1 MRTLTH
7 KQRILM
13 KVVERLSVEGK
24 SSKFML
30 VKILFLLNHEENINK
45 YLKFYNF
52 FPYKYGPF
60 SNMIYSD
67 INMLEKE
74 DFISKNGNGL
84 RLTDKGK
91 QAAKTANSRGS
102 IKVSRTVKRFKS
114 NRQIRE
120 YVYQKFPEFTVK
132 SEIVPTINKQTI
144 PGLSTI
150 GYEGKDIDLFL
161 NILINNQIDILIDV
175 RKNPFSMNFS
185 FTRNKLINSLEKVD
199 IKYIHIPE
207 LGIDGKSRENLISRN
222 DYENLFKKYEIT
234 TLKSHPEKL
243 NHIMKLIE
251 KNRVALLCFEAD
263 KDFCHRGIIAKEIE
277 KQHGM
282 GVTHL

>member
-13 KVVERLSVEGK
+13 KVVERLSIEGK

-30 VKILFLLNHEENINK
+30 VKILFLLNFEENINK
-45 YLKFYNF
+45 NLKFYNF

-60 SNMIYSD
+60 SNIIYSD
-67 INMLEKE
+67 LNTLEKE
-74 DFISKNGNGL
+74 GFISEKRNSLQLTEKGN
-84 RLTDKGK
+84 
-91 QAAKTANSRGS
+91 QAAKSANSQGS
-102 IKVSRTVKRFKS
+102 FKVSRTVKRFKYD
-114 NRQIRE
+114 RQIRE
-120 YVYQKFPEFTVK
+120 YVYRKFPEFTVN
-132 SEIVPTINKQTI
+132 SEILPTINKQSI
-144 PGLSTI
+144 AGLFTI

-161 NILINNQIDILIDV
+161 NVLIKNQIDILIDV

-185 FTRNKLINSLEKVD
+185 FIGSKLINSLEKVD

-207 LGIDGKSRENLISRN
+207 LGIDGKLRENLVNRN

-234 TLKSHPEKL
+234 ILKSHLEKL
-243 NHIMKLIE
+243 DHIIKLIE
-251 KNRVALLCFEAD
+251 NNRVALLCFEAD
-263 KDFCHRGIIAKEIE
+263 KNFCHRGIIAKEIE